1 MLPSASIGVSP
12 MSPTLIKDFEDKK
25 YQQFSVAPQ
34 EYTPSAAPTKRQ
46 LKDQQLL
53 AGMAFR
59 FFGLHNMP
67 IYKAETAFLNGNNY
81 PQPQVQATQLQNE
94 LQNNNHFAN
103 NGRIYCNRISKYK
116 SDLPIDLPD
125 SHIISFS
132 IALQEKEIV
141 LVYNTSKSDAYEKFI
156 MLNRPADKDCS
167 FLGTIYGYD
176 TSSYIQVFQGLFND
190 IKMSYIRLYLKPLQL
205 IILKNF

>member
-1 MLPSASIGVSP
+1 
-12 MSPTLIKDFEDKK
+12 MSPALIKDFVDKK
-25 YQQFSVAPQ
+25 HQKFNIEPVDYTSSVI
-34 EYTPSAAPTKRQ
+34 APTRQ
-46 LKDQQLL
+46 LKNEQQL

-59 FFGLHNMP
+59 FFGFNNMP
-67 IYKAETAFLNGNNY
+67 IYKGDTSFMKHNDSA
-81 PQPQVQATQLQNE
+81 QPPATQLLKE
-94 LQNNNHFAN
+94 LQKHNHFAN

-125 SHIISFS
+125 SHILSFS

-141 LVYNTSKSDAYEKFI
+141 LVYNTSKSEAYEKFI